1 DFFPFCGIQRPVL
14 IYTEPQDA
22 IADLTVVTDIEGA
35 DGVVRVRI
43 ERTPGEPL
51 VARAT
56 LTGHG
61 TNLLT
66 EIAVEG
72 DAADVTL
79 TVPDAALW
87 SPDAPNLYDLRV
99 ELLRDGARLDSYT
112 LAVGIRT
119 IAVDG

>member
-1 DFFPFCGIQRPVL
+1 
-14 IYTEPQDA
+14 
-22 IADLTVVTDIEGA
+22 
-35 DGVVRVRI
+35 VRVRI

-119 IAVDG
+119 IAVDGERLLLNGEPIKLVGFGRHEDFPVV